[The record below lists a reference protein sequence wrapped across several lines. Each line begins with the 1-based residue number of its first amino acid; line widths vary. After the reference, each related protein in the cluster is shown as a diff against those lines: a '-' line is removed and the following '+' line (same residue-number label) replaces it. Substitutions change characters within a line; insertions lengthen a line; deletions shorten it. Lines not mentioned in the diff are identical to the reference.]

1 MGVLE
6 NGSLGLT
13 KKAILKQIATLM
25 DISADE
31 IKSVIDAAN
40 LVKNRTAQVENWV
53 DIAKAK
59 FTDLTSRI
67 VILENKAAAAQ
78 VKFVDIEKRLKALE
92 L

>member
-1 MGVLE
+1 MSTQE

-13 KKAILKQIATLM
+13 KKAILKQLALSM
-25 DISADE
+25 DISANE
-31 IKSVIDAAN
+31 IKAVIDAAN
-40 LVKNRTAQVENWV
+40 LVKDRTAQVESWV